1 MAKVRKISKFKIKHK
16 WDANTAKNQE
26 NTSVGE
32 IPKVNWFSYIC
43 QGISLINNG
52 FFRWQ
57 FINTHS
63 TLEFP
68 QSMDILDFFLC
79 NNIVTDLK
87 ICLKCLTPKQR
98 S

>member
-52 FFRWQ
+52 FFYMAIHKYP
-57 FINTHS
+57 FNFGISTINGYS
-63 TLEFP
+63 
-68 QSMDILDFFLC
+68 
-79 NNIVTDLK
+79 
-87 ICLKCLTPKQR
+87 
-98 S
+98 

>member
-52 FFRWQ
+52 F
-57 FINTHS
+57 
-63 TLEFP
+63 
-68 QSMDILDFFLC
+68 LDGNL
-79 NNIVTDLK
+79 
-87 ICLKCLTPKQR
+87 
-98 S
+98 